1 VVEVKD
7 LDHLNKVVSAMKSID
22 GILEVQRR
30 EYFGS
35 HEMGVETGRVIGG

>member
-1 VVEVKD
+1 VKD
-7 LDHLNKVVSAMKSID
+7 LDHLKKVVGAMKSID

-35 HEMGVETGRVIGG
+35 NELGVEAGRVIGG